1 MGCCSSIQGI
11 HGFFF
16 QANGRDAPTLPA
28 VVAQKDMTLGIG
40 FLARLYPRRGAAYDH
55 PRPLAREN
63 LPFVRITV
71 KFSVGPRPSLFD
83 RRQCAQRSSLR
94 KKPGAEESK

>member
-1 MGCCSSIQGI
+1 VGCYSSIQGI

-40 FLARLYPRRGAAYDH
+40 FFARLYPRPGAAYDH
-55 PRPLAREN
+55 PRPLAGEN
-63 LPFVRITV
+63 LPFVQITV
-71 KFSVGPRPSLFD
+71 KFSVGQGIPPFN
-83 RRQCAQRSSLR
+83 RRQCAQRLSLW